1 MPVPQIAL
9 LLAASLAA
17 PAGGG
22 AKPSVPAF
30 DQNDVLGSIRRIR
43 RSPTPEARAIARQ
56 IESGPHDLALQRAA
70 ARQDGMPLSPAQLEA
85 TTPPAALNA
94 ALVYAWLARVLEAR
108 PQDSRT
114 LQIAGRLGAGRATT
128 PDELAAV
135 RKMREKRQDAIDLI
149 HRATDRPRCAF
160 RPDWSRGPP
169 LLIREFSTLR
179 AAARLLQAES
189 FMQARAGRWSEAI
202 ATQAR
207 GFRVAEH
214 AATDSF
220 LIGDL
225 IGIAIDR
232 ITLVGME
239 NILYRVGPDAEV
251 AERVQRTIAVARPH
265 FDFRR
270 TLEAETVYSLVTMEG
285 LRRGGPQKMAV
296 WLSLLEIDDKARK
309 SAAKPRKLTAPEQR
323 TWNRLIDAA
332 EASYLQRLR
341 RIIASVG

>member
-169 LLIREFSTLR
+169 LLIREFSTTAAHFVEMQPTGRWLTFNNSNALVKSTAWDIQLQKTGYIREAGRCLVMLATISGRPFVIVLLDSNGKYTRLGDAQRVKHWLETGESSMPTSAAASGRYHGTFPPRQRPAVRITFSSR
-179 AAARLLQAES
+179 AA
-189 FMQARAGRWSEAI
+189 
-202 ATQAR
+202 
-207 GFRVAEH
+207 
-214 AATDSF
+214 
-220 LIGDL
+220 
-225 IGIAIDR
+225 
-232 ITLVGME
+232 
-239 NILYRVGPDAEV
+239 
-251 AERVQRTIAVARPH
+251 
-265 FDFRR
+265 
-270 TLEAETVYSLVTMEG
+270 
-285 LRRGGPQKMAV
+285 RGGVYAV
-296 WLSLLEIDDKARK
+296 
-309 SAAKPRKLTAPEQR
+309 KLTQPAP
-323 TWNRLIDAA
+323 
-332 EASYLQRLR
+332 
-341 RIIASVG
+341 RIKPSKHRA